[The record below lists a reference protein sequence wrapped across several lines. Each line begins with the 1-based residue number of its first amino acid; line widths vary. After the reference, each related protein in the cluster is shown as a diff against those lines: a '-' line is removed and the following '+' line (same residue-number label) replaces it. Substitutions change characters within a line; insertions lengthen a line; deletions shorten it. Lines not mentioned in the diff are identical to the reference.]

1 MQGEEIE
8 FFRQGVAVRLAGAY
22 LGIPQALGE
31 SHHKGEEAM
40 KDPETVESSPG
51 FFLGK
56 LTGEF
61 NALKED
67 VKGLKRGQWA
77 LVALVLGSP
86 WLPSI
91 FGAG

>member
-1 MQGEEIE
+1 MT
-8 FFRQGVAVRLAGAY
+8 
-22 LGIPQALGE
+22 
-31 SHHKGEEAM
+31 
-40 KDPETVESSPG
+40 DPETVESSPG

-86 WLPSI
+86 WLPSL